1 MEQRY
6 ANLRT
11 TSSLLKAPGLGVDEV
26 RDQAMHPDRSHH
38 NRHRVRLPSGKQIEV
53 VYRDH
58 TQAGAAMPA
67 PAPDGAPVRDPLHV
81 CFHCAGELAYP
92 LDWVE
97 EGPRHWRIVL
107 RCPECE
113 ARREGVFE
121 QASVEELDEEL
132 DRAAGAL
139 LSDLKQLTQA
149 NMEDEVEFFIRALD
163 ADLIVPSDF

>member
-1 MEQRY
+1 
-6 ANLRT
+6 
-11 TSSLLKAPGLGVDEV
+11 
-26 RDQAMHPDRSHH
+26 MHPDRSHPTRH
-38 NRHRVRLPSGKQIEV
+38 NVRLPSGKQIEV
-53 VYRDH
+53 VYRDQEQP
-58 TQAGAAMPA
+58 TAAEEQRAATGGSPCA
-67 PAPDGAPVRDPLHV
+67 PDPLHV

-92 LDWVE
+92 LDWAE

-121 QASVEELDEEL
+121 QEIVEQLDEQL
-132 DRAAGAL
+132 DHATGAL

-163 ADLIVPSDF
+163 ADLIVPSDFYL

>member
-1 MEQRY
+1 MD
-6 ANLRT
+6 
-11 TSSLLKAPGLGVDEV
+11 S
-26 RDQAMHPDRSHH
+26 DRSHQT
-38 NRHRVRLPSGKQIEV
+38 RHRVRLPSGKQIDV
-53 VYRDH
+53 VYRDQQ
-58 TQAGAAMPA
+58 TAAETT
-67 PAPDGAPVRDPLHV
+67 APDSVRAPDPLHV

-121 QASVEELDEEL
+121 QAVVEDLDEQL
-132 DRAAGAL
+132 DQATSAL